1 LHDFFKPILQ
11 DMATLRGMKRT
22 RAGRRA
28 KQLERLEQK
37 QKEERQRRNR
47 EKQKDFCREV
57 ELHKYVLVVI
67 DEVICY
73 ASVLYF
79 VSFFRRKQNSMPLRD
94 DYMQDVP
101 KNFSCVLEPK

>member
-1 LHDFFKPILQ
+1 
-11 DMATLRGMKRT
+11 M
-22 RAGRRA
+22 
-28 KQLERLEQK
+28 ERLEQK

-67 DEVICY
+67 DEVIHY

-79 VSFFRRKQNSMPLRD
+79 VSFRRKQNSVPL
-94 DYMQDVP
+94 
-101 KNFSCVLEPK
+101 

>member
-1 LHDFFKPILQ
+1 
-11 DMATLRGMKRT
+11 M
-22 RAGRRA
+22 
-28 KQLERLEQK
+28 ERLEQK

-57 ELHKYVLVVI
+57 ELHKYVLAVI

-79 VSFFRRKQNSMPLRD
+79 CFLVGSKHNSMPLRD
-94 DYMQDVP
+94 NYMLDTL
-101 KNFSCVLEPK
+101 KKFSCGLEP

>member
-1 LHDFFKPILQ
+1 
-11 DMATLRGMKRT
+11 M
-22 RAGRRA
+22 
-28 KQLERLEQK
+28 ERLEQK